1 MGIHFHR
8 SRVHILAFLAETSQH
23 RDPNRGIESYT
34 NTIDATPKFFD
45 ILVLHNIE
53 KKSTL
58 ISRGRRAHLDHHMD
72 TSKLCTDFG
81 SRVLFFANRDPKSV
95 ATFQLLVFHETMRA
109 NAFQRPTQLLKG
121 LYK

>member
-1 MGIHFHR
+1 MTIVLGAA
-8 SRVHILAFLAETSQH
+8 LAVLLFSFKVQVVSI
-23 RDPNRGIESYT
+23 PV
-34 NTIDATPKFFD
+34 
-45 ILVLHNIE
+45 LVLHNIE